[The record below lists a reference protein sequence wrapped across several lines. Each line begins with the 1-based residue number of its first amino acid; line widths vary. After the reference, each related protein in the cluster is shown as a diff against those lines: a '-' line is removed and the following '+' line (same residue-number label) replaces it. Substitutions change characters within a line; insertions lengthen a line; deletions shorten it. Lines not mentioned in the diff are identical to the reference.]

1 MYLEIANFKY
11 GLDARRSELSTAPG
25 ALATLENAF
34 VNQGGEIEKRKA
46 FVLTTLPT
54 GTFGLEPTSSGWVT
68 FGSIAEPT
76 GLGGVAYQRLQHP
89 DGSTA
94 MTSVVHS
101 TTFSGAAFVIAEY
114 ADGNRYP
121 FYNGTRVSDFTA
133 GLVLTGETDIPSIA
147 AAFVALANEQPGV
160 ADYTPTTPSVI
171 GGTSQVD
178 LFGPVGREFTLE
190 VDETST
196 SGTLTVSK
204 RADAISAV
212 VGTSALGLFR
222 IVAGTVSA
230 GVNRITMVKVGT
242 VEVIGSPVNFTTS
255 VTGTATA
262 IQGAINAHTS
272 APDYTSTASGDVVRI
287 LSDPLVGSAANGL
300 VIEVTATGDVC
311 VGGAG
316 FTIDSSVTSVD
327 SIVEG
332 ATTILGTPVSRG
344 TDTFAVFCAA
354 IATAIR
360 AGSGT
365 HGYTACAVGTGI
377 WVSKLVSRSDDTE
390 PNITMTYT
398 GGSVTSAAPTG
409 IPAGLAAA
417 LDRSSVT
424 GSRNVDKH
432 SGTFAVSASQ
442 SVNCSATGGVPTYS
456 YLWSEATTGSGNG
469 ITITGSTTSQASFWA
484 NVVLDP
490 ENGFGTVS
498 GLFKCTVTDSDTPA
512 TAVASGYV
520 SVTLSVYS
528 TI

>member
-25 ALATLENAF
+25 ALASLENAF

-46 FVLTTLPT
+46 FVLTTLPA
-54 GTFGLEPTSSGWVT
+54 GTFGLEPTSTGWVT
-68 FGSIAEPT
+68 FGSATTPS
-76 GLGGVAYQRLQHP
+76 GLGGVAYQRLRHP
-89 DGSTA
+89 DLTTA

-101 TTFSGAAFVIAEY
+101 TTFSGAAFVIAEF

-121 FYNGTRVSDFTA
+121 FYNGNRVSDFTA
-133 GLVLTGETDIPSIA
+133 GLVLTGSTGIPSIA

-160 ADYTPTTPSVI
+160 ADYTPTTPGV

-190 VDETST
+190 VDKTST

-204 RADAISAV
+204 RADAIPAV
-212 VGTSALGLFR
+212 VGTSALGMFR
-222 IVAGTVSA
+222 IVAGSVSA
-230 GVNRITMVKVGT
+230 GVNRIVMVTVGS
-242 VEVIGSPVNFTTS
+242 VEVIGTPVNYTTS
-255 VTGTATA
+255 VSGTAIA

-272 APDYTSTASGDVVRI
+272 SPDYTATASGDVIRI
-287 LSDPLVGSAANGL
+287 LSNPLVGAAANGL
-300 VIEVTATGDVC
+300 VVEVTAEGDVC

-316 FTIDSSVTSVD
+316 FVINGSVTSVD

-344 TDTFAVFCAA
+344 ASSLAVFCAA

-365 HGYTACAVGTGI
+365 HGYTSSAGGTGI

-398 GGSVTSAAPTG
+398 GGTVTADA
-409 IPAGLAAA
+409 PAGVPTALAGAV
-417 LDRSSVT
+417 DRSSVT
-424 GSRNVDKH
+424 GSRSVAKS
-432 SGTFAVSASQ
+432 SGTYAVSASQ
-442 SVNCSATGGVPTYS
+442 SVNCIATGGTPTYT

-469 ITITGSTTSQASFWA
+469 IIITGSTTVQASFWA

-490 ENGFGTVS
+490 EEGFGAVS
-498 GLFKCTVTDSDTPA
+498 GLFKCTVTDSATPPVNAA
-512 TAVASGYV
+512 TGYV
-520 SVTLSVYS
+520 SVTLTIYS
-528 TI
+528 SL